1 MQAAKAQLAQKAFRA
16 TITGEDG
23 SKASKTVLEFVAPDR
38 FHIIPS
44 AGQEIIILKDATY
57 MKQGDKWI
65 KSPINM
71 GEMMS
76 GLLNQQNIEAM
87 LKEMDVADLKFV
99 GADTV
104 NGKPMW
110 VYQHTTSM
118 KAGDQTIKSQG
129 KSWLGITDKLV
140 YKIES
145 EADSLVNKGSKT
157 KTTVLYDY
165 DPNIKIEAP
174 IQ

>member
-1 MQAAKAQLAQKAFRA
+1 
-16 TITGEDG
+16 
-23 SKASKTVLEFVAPDR
+23 
-38 FHIIPS
+38 
-44 AGQEIIILKDATY
+44 
-57 MKQGDKWI
+57 MKQGEKWI

-76 GLLNQQNIEAM
+76 GLLNQQNIEEM
-87 LKEMDVADLKFV
+87 LKEMDVADLKFI
-99 GADTV
+99 GLDTV
-104 NGKPMW
+104 NGKPTW
-110 VYQHTTSM
+110 VYQHATSM
-118 KAGDQTIKSQG
+118 KVGEQAIKSQG

-140 YKIES
+140 YKMES
-145 EADSLVNKGSKT
+145 ESDSLVNKGGKT